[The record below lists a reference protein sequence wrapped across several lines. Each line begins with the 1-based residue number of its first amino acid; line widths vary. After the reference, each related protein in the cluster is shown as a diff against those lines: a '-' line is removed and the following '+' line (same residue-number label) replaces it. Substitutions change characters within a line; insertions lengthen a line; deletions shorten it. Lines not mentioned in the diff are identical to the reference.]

1 MLERMTLLDAKEY
14 DEAGA
19 RRRKKIIVTIIGA
32 ILVIAALAYAF
43 RYWPEERL
51 VDKFFTAL
59 QKQQYETAYG
69 LYMADPDWRQHPQ
82 KYSLYPY
89 SDFYRDWGPGGEW
102 GLVKNYKIYATGEC
116 PKGGSGVI
124 VEVIVN
130 ERHEHEQI
138 YVQKKEKTFS
148 PSPCS

>member
-1 MLERMTLLDAKEY
+1 MTLMDAKEY

-19 RRRKKIIVTIIGA
+19 RRRKMRVVGIIGTL
-32 ILVIAALAYAF
+32 LVVGFLLYQF
-43 RYWPEERL
+43 RFWPEERL
-51 VDKFFTAL
+51 VDKFFAAL
-59 QKQQYETAYG
+59 QKQNYETAYG
-69 LYMADPDWRQHPQ
+69 LYTADPSWKEHTQLH
-82 KYSLYPY
+82 SMYPY
-89 SDFYRDWGPGGEW
+89 NEFYRDWGPGGEW

-130 ERHEHEQI
+130 QRSEHEQI

>member
-1 MLERMTLLDAKEY
+1 MTLLDAKEY

-19 RRRKKIIVTIIGA
+19 RRRKKLIVSIIGT

-51 VDKFFTAL
+51 VDKFFAAL
-59 QKQQYETAYG
+59 ENQQYETAYG

-102 GLVKNYKIYATGEC
+102 GRVKSYKIYATGEC

-130 ERHEHEQI
+130 ERAEHEQI

>member
-1 MLERMTLLDAKEY
+1 MTLMDAKEY

-19 RRRKKIIVTIIGA
+19 RRRKRRIVGIVG
-32 ILVIAALAYAF
+32 ILLVLGFLAYRF

-59 QKQQYETAYG
+59 ERQDFETAYG
-69 LYMADPDWRQHPQ
+69 LYMADPSWRQHPQ
-82 KYSLYPY
+82 KYPLYPY

-102 GLVKNYKIYATGEC
+102 GLVKGYKIYASGEC

-130 ERHEHEQI
+130 QRAEHEQI
-138 YVQKKEKTFS
+138 YVQKTEKTFS

>member
-1 MLERMTLLDAKEY
+1 MTLMDAREY

-19 RRRKKIIVTIIGA
+19 RRRKVRIVSIVGTLL
-32 ILVIAALAYAF
+32 LVGFLLYQF
-43 RYWPEERL
+43 RFWPEQHL
-51 VDKFFTAL
+51 VDKFFASL
-59 QKQQYETAYG
+59 QKGDYASAYG
-69 LYMADPDWRQHPQ
+69 LYMADPTWKQHPQ
-82 KYSLYPY
+82 RHSLYTY

-102 GLVKNYKIYATGEC
+102 GLIKTYKVYAMGEC

-130 ERHEHEQI
+130 ERAEHEQI
-138 YVQKKEKTFS
+138 YVEKKDKTFS

>member
-1 MLERMTLLDAKEY
+1 MTLLDAKEY

-19 RRRKKIIVTIIGA
+19 RRRKRRIVAIIG
-32 ILVIAALAYAF
+32 ILLVLGFVAYRL

-51 VDKFFTAL
+51 VDKFFASL
-59 QKQQYETAYG
+59 QKQDYETAYG
-69 LYMADPDWRQHPQ
+69 LYMADPAWRTHMAQH
-82 KYSLYPY
+82 SMYPFNE
-89 SDFYRDWGPGGEW
+89 FYRDWGPGGEW
-102 GLVKNYKIYATGEC
+102 GLVKSYKIYATGEC

-130 ERHEHEQI
+130 ERAEHEQI

>member
-1 MLERMTLLDAKEY
+1 MTLLDAKEY

-19 RRRKKIIVTIIGA
+19 RRRKRRIVAVIGTL
-32 ILVIAALAYAF
+32 LVLAFVAYRL

-51 VDKFFTAL
+51 VDKFFASL
-59 QKQQYETAYG
+59 QKQDYESAYG
-69 LYMADPDWRQHPQ
+69 LYTADPGWRNHTQQHAM
-82 KYSLYPY
+82 YPFNE
-89 SDFYRDWGPGGEW
+89 FYRDWGPGGEW
-102 GLVKNYKIYATGEC
+102 GLVKSYKIYATGEC

-130 ERHEHEQI
+130 ERAEHEQI

>member
-1 MLERMTLLDAKEY
+1 MTLMDAKVY
-14 DEAGA
+14 DEAAA
-19 RRRKKIIVTIIGA
+19 RRRKFRILTITGVV
-32 ILVIAALAYAF
+32 LVLGFLAYQF
-43 RYWPEERL
+43 RYWPEEHL

-59 QKQQYETAYG
+59 QKQDYETAYG
-69 LYMADPDWRQHPQ
+69 LYMADRNWRQRPQ
-82 KYSLYPY
+82 QHSLYPY
-89 SDFYRDWGPGGEW
+89 NEFYRDWGPGGEW

-116 PKGGSGVI
+116 PHGGSGVI

-130 ERHEHEQI
+130 QRAEHEQI

>member
-1 MLERMTLLDAKEY
+1 MTLLDAKEY

-19 RRRKKIIVTIIGA
+19 RRRKKLIVSIIGTV
-32 ILVIAALAYAF
+32 LVIAALAYAF

-51 VDKFFTAL
+51 VDKFFAAL
-59 QKQQYETAYG
+59 EKQQYETAYG
-69 LYMADPDWRQHPQ
+69 LYMADPNWRQHPQ

-102 GLVKNYKIYATGEC
+102 GLIKSYKIYATGEC
-116 PKGGSGVI
+116 PRGGSGVI

-130 ERHEHEQI
+130 QRAEHEQI

>member
-1 MLERMTLLDAKEY
+1 MTLMDAKEY
-14 DEAGA
+14 DEAKA
-19 RRRKKIIVTIIGA
+19 RRRKVRIVA
-32 ILVIAALAYAF
+32 IVGTLLVLAFLAYQF

-51 VDKFFTAL
+51 VDKFFAAL
-59 QKQQYETAYG
+59 QRQEYETAYS
-69 LYMADPDWRQHPQ
+69 LYTADPGWRQHQ
-82 KYSLYPY
+82 AQHSQYPY
-89 SDFYRDWGPGGEW
+89 NDFYRDWGPGGEW

-130 ERHEHEQI
+130 QRAEHEQV